1 MNDTIKFIILICSI
15 VQSFITITQCFDYIT
30 VTRPSLKL
38 NILAKYFFKCFN
50 SIIEQPLF
58 NIFILAFLT
67 KSSAFSFCN
76 LSANH
81 ETIVLTS
88 ISDATHQNKFHL
100 VLHMLELLLMSAVS
114 KDFSVFII
122 INIDRFITLLCV
134 NFLCDPPL
142 TSYYTKC

>member
-1 MNDTIKFIILICSI
+1 MNDIIKFITLICSI

-38 NILAKYFFKCFN
+38 NILAKYFLKCFN
-50 SIIEQPLF
+50 SIIEQSL
-58 NIFILAFLT
+58 FILAFLT

-81 ETIVLTS
+81 ETIILIS

-114 KDFSVFII
+114 KDFSVFIL